1 MTATVFDAAQT
12 ARLTPFAELVDALGT
27 AALDAADGL
36 IASPARL
43 VVPLNEGGVLLSM
56 PAAASDL
63 AIHKLV
69 TVCPRNR
76 ASGLPTIHGQVSAI
90 DPSSGAPL
98 FALDGPTVTGRRT
111 AAVTLLAIRT
121 FLAAAPRDV
130 LLIGTGTQAEHHVAA
145 LAALF
150 PTARVHVKAR
160 TAAQAAAFCERLR
173 TASPAPARL
182 EPLAC
187 DAALPDALDVVITST
202 TSAAPVYDEPARAGR
217 LVVGVGAFT
226 RDAAEVGG
234 RTIADSALY
243 VDDPDGAR
251 HEAGDLLVAGV
262 EWSRVHSLADALRER
277 AAPAGGAAGHAARR
291 PVPHDRATPVF
302 FKSVGCAAWDLAACR
317 VALAA
322 ATSRTQA
329 CI

>member
-1 MTATVFDAAQT
+1 MTTAVFDAAQT
-12 ARLTPFAELVDALGT
+12 ARLTPFAELVDALET
-27 AALDAADGL
+27 AALDAADGR

-43 VVPLNEGGVLLSM
+43 VVPLNEGGLLLSM

-76 ASGLPTIHGQVSAI
+76 ASGLSTIHGQVSVV
-90 DPSSGAPL
+90 DPSAGTPL
-98 FALDGPTVTGRRT
+98 LALDGPTVTGRRT

-121 FLAAAPRDV
+121 FLPAAPRDV

-173 TASPAPARL
+173 TASPARL

-226 RDAAEVGG
+226 RDAAEVGV
-234 RTIADSALY
+234 RTIAGSTLY

-262 EWSRVHSLADALRER
+262 EWSRVRSLADALRER
-277 AAPAGGAAGHAARR
+277 AALASAAAGHAVRR
-291 PVPHDRATPVF
+291 PVSHDRAMPVF

-322 ATSRTQA
+322 ATLRTQA